1 MKKNL
6 FSNHALCAGLVLGGL
21 FTFSSSYAA
30 NNEVKDNNNVV
41 AAAPT
46 TNSQIVGTWELTNKG
61 SYAIVRNP
69 RTHKEYKVGFTIDRY
84 DDYKFLPVDFA
95 TGEPVN
101 LRTLVGHDDND
112 LDAKLPS
119 AEGKNMFAYWKPL
132 LTDLL
137 IEAVHADDGI
147 LVHLATEEF
156 QHLFD
161 WKRLQKEVRIIQPL
175 FMVDQG
181 SRLKA
186 VSVYAKSCRG
196 AMTSYILRNQLTS
209 PDELLTFE
217 YDGFT
222 YHKDYGDEDHPHFIL
237 KS

>member
-21 FTFSSSYAA
+21 FTFSNSYAA

-46 TNSQIVGTWELTNKG
+46 TNSEIVGTWELTNKG

-84 DDYKFLPVDFA
+84 DDYKFLPVDFV

-112 LDAKLPS
+112 LDDELHRFDFYHDGTMS
-119 AEGKNMFAYWKPL
+119 V
-132 LTDLL
+132 
-137 IEAVHADDGI
+137 IEREDNGR
-147 LVHLATEEF
+147 
-156 QHLFD
+156 
-161 WKRLQKEVRIIQPL
+161 WKRDDDI
-175 FMVDQG
+175 G
-181 SRLKA
+181 
-186 VSVYAKSCRG
+186 VYGFR
-196 AMTSYILRNQLTS
+196 R
-209 PDELLTFE
+209 
-217 YDGFT
+217 DGFFMKIDGKMRKNLQIRFLSNNEFELT
-222 YHKDYGDEDHPHFIL
+222 QTKFNDSDLRRVVVKKVMRYVRVTRK
-237 KS
+237 

>member
-112 LDAKLPS
+112 LDDELHRFDFYHDGTMS
-119 AEGKNMFAYWKPL
+119 V
-132 LTDLL
+132 
-137 IEAVHADDGI
+137 IEREDNGR
-147 LVHLATEEF
+147 
-156 QHLFD
+156 
-161 WKRLQKEVRIIQPL
+161 WKRDDDI
-175 FMVDQG
+175 G
-181 SRLKA
+181 
-186 VSVYAKSCRG
+186 VYGFRH
-196 AMTSYILRNQLTS
+196 
-209 PDELLTFE
+209 
-217 YDGFT
+217 DGFFMKIDGKMRKNLQIRFLSNNEFELT
-222 YHKDYGDEDHPHFIL
+222 QTKFNDSDLRRVVVKKVMRYVRVTRK
-237 KS
+237 

>member
-6 FSNHALCAGLVLGGL
+6 FSNHALCVGLVLGGL

-101 LRTLVGHDDND
+101 LRTLVDHDDND
-112 LDAKLPS
+112 LDDELHRFDFYHDGTMS
-119 AEGKNMFAYWKPL
+119 V
-132 LTDLL
+132 
-137 IEAVHADDGI
+137 IEREDNGR
-147 LVHLATEEF
+147 
-156 QHLFD
+156 
-161 WKRLQKEVRIIQPL
+161 WKRDDDI
-175 FMVDQG
+175 G
-181 SRLKA
+181 
-186 VSVYAKSCRG
+186 VYGFR
-196 AMTSYILRNQLTS
+196 R
-209 PDELLTFE
+209 
-217 YDGFT
+217 DGFFMKIDGKMRKNLQIRFLNNNEFELT
-222 YHKDYGDEDHPHFIL
+222 QTKFNDSDLRRVVVKKVMRYVRVTRK
-237 KS
+237 

>member
-1 MKKNL
+1 MKKNF
-6 FSNHALCAGLVLGGL
+6 FSNHASCAGLVLVGL

-46 TNSQIVGTWELTNKG
+46 TNYQIVGTWELTNKG

-112 LDAKLPS
+112 LDDELHRFDFYHDGTMS
-119 AEGKNMFAYWKPL
+119 V
-132 LTDLL
+132 
-137 IEAVHADDGI
+137 IEREDNGR
-147 LVHLATEEF
+147 
-156 QHLFD
+156 
-161 WKRLQKEVRIIQPL
+161 WKRDDDI
-175 FMVDQG
+175 G
-181 SRLKA
+181 
-186 VSVYAKSCRG
+186 VYGFR
-196 AMTSYILRNQLTS
+196 R
-209 PDELLTFE
+209 
-217 YDGFT
+217 DGFFMKIDGKMRKNLQIRFLNNNEFELT
-222 YHKDYGDEDHPHFIL
+222 QTKFNDSDLRRVVVKKVMRYVRVTRK
-237 KS
+237 

>member
-6 FSNHALCAGLVLGGL
+6 FSNHALCVGLVLGGL

-69 RTHKEYKVGFTIDRY
+69 RTHKENKVGFTIDRY

-112 LDAKLPS
+112 LDDELHRFDFYHDGTMS
-119 AEGKNMFAYWKPL
+119 V
-132 LTDLL
+132 
-137 IEAVHADDGI
+137 IEREDNGR
-147 LVHLATEEF
+147 
-156 QHLFD
+156 
-161 WKRLQKEVRIIQPL
+161 WKRDDDI
-175 FMVDQG
+175 G
-181 SRLKA
+181 
-186 VSVYAKSCRG
+186 VYGFR
-196 AMTSYILRNQLTS
+196 R
-209 PDELLTFE
+209 
-217 YDGFT
+217 DGFFMKIDGKMRKNLQIRFLNNNEFELT
-222 YHKDYGDEDHPHFIL
+222 QTKFNDSDLRRVVVKKVMRYVRVTRK
-237 KS
+237 

>member
-112 LDAKLPS
+112 LDDKLHRFDFYHDGTMS
-119 AEGKNMFAYWKPL
+119 V
-132 LTDLL
+132 
-137 IEAVHADDGI
+137 IEREDNGR
-147 LVHLATEEF
+147 
-156 QHLFD
+156 
-161 WKRLQKEVRIIQPL
+161 WKRDDDI
-175 FMVDQG
+175 G
-181 SRLKA
+181 
-186 VSVYAKSCRG
+186 VYGFRH
-196 AMTSYILRNQLTS
+196 
-209 PDELLTFE
+209 
-217 YDGFT
+217 DGFFMKIDGKMRKNLQIRFLNNNEFELT
-222 YHKDYGDEDHPHFIL
+222 QTKFNDSDLRRVVVKKVMRYVRVTRK
-237 KS
+237 

>member
-46 TNSQIVGTWELTNKG
+46 TNSKIVGTWELTNKG

-101 LRTLVGHDDND
+101 LRTLVGHDDNY
-112 LDAKLPS
+112 LDDELHRFDFYHDGTMS
-119 AEGKNMFAYWKPL
+119 V
-132 LTDLL
+132 
-137 IEAVHADDGI
+137 IEREDNGR
-147 LVHLATEEF
+147 
-156 QHLFD
+156 
-161 WKRLQKEVRIIQPL
+161 WKRDDDI
-175 FMVDQG
+175 G
-181 SRLKA
+181 
-186 VSVYAKSCRG
+186 VYGFR
-196 AMTSYILRNQLTS
+196 R
-209 PDELLTFE
+209 
-217 YDGFT
+217 DGF
-222 YHKDYGDEDHPHFIL
+222 IM
-237 KS
+237 

>member
-46 TNSQIVGTWELTNKG
+46 TIPKIVGTWELTNKG

-112 LDAKLPS
+112 LDDELHRFDFYHDGTMS
-119 AEGKNMFAYWKPL
+119 V
-132 LTDLL
+132 
-137 IEAVHADDGI
+137 IEREDNGR
-147 LVHLATEEF
+147 
-156 QHLFD
+156 
-161 WKRLQKEVRIIQPL
+161 WKRDDDI
-175 FMVDQG
+175 G
-181 SRLKA
+181 
-186 VSVYAKSCRG
+186 VYGFR
-196 AMTSYILRNQLTS
+196 R
-209 PDELLTFE
+209 
-217 YDGFT
+217 DGFFMKIDGKMRKNLQIRFLSNNEFELT
-222 YHKDYGDEDHPHFIL
+222 QTKFNDSDLRRVVVKKVMRYVRVTRK
-237 KS
+237 

>member
-41 AAAPT
+41 AATPT

-84 DDYKFLPVDFA
+84 DDYKFLPFDFA

-112 LDAKLPS
+112 LD
-119 AEGKNMFAYWKPL
+119 
-132 LTDLL
+132 
-137 IEAVHADDGI
+137 
-147 LVHLATEEF
+147 
-156 QHLFD
+156 
-161 WKRLQKEVRIIQPL
+161 
-175 FMVDQG
+175 
-181 SRLKA
+181 
-186 VSVYAKSCRG
+186 
-196 AMTSYILRNQLTS
+196 
-209 PDELLTFE
+209 DELHRFDFYHDGTMSVIEREDNGRWKHDDDIGVYGFRR
-217 YDGFT
+217 DGFFMKIDGKMRKNLQIRFLNNNEFELT
-222 YHKDYGDEDHPHFIL
+222 QTKFNDSDLRRVVVKKVMRYVRVTRK
-237 KS
+237 

>member
-112 LDAKLPS
+112 LDDELHRFDFYHDGTMS
-119 AEGKNMFAYWKPL
+119 V
-132 LTDLL
+132 
-137 IEAVHADDGI
+137 IEREDNGR
-147 LVHLATEEF
+147 
-156 QHLFD
+156 
-161 WKRLQKEVRIIQPL
+161 WKRDDDI
-175 FMVDQG
+175 G
-181 SRLKA
+181 
-186 VSVYAKSCRG
+186 VYDFR
-196 AMTSYILRNQLTS
+196 R
-209 PDELLTFE
+209 
-217 YDGFT
+217 DGFFMKIDGKMRKNLQIRFLSNNEFELT
-222 YHKDYGDEDHPHFIL
+222 QTKFNDSDLRRVVVKKVMRYVRVTRK
-237 KS
+237 

>member
-69 RTHKEYKVGFTIDRY
+69 RTHKEYKIGFTIDRY

-95 TGEPVN
+95 TGELVN

-112 LDAKLPS
+112 LD
-119 AEGKNMFAYWKPL
+119 
-132 LTDLL
+132 
-137 IEAVHADDGI
+137 
-147 LVHLATEEF
+147 
-156 QHLFD
+156 
-161 WKRLQKEVRIIQPL
+161 
-175 FMVDQG
+175 
-181 SRLKA
+181 
-186 VSVYAKSCRG
+186 
-196 AMTSYILRNQLTS
+196 
-209 PDELLTFE
+209 DELHRFDFYHDGTMSVIEREDNGRWKHDDDIGVYGFRR
-217 YDGFT
+217 DGFFMKIDGKMRKNLQIRFLNNNEFELT
-222 YHKDYGDEDHPHFIL
+222 QTKFNDSDLRRVVVKKVMRYVRVTRK
-237 KS
+237 

>member
-1 MKKNL
+1 MKKNI

-69 RTHKEYKVGFTIDRY
+69 RTHKEYKIGFTIDRY

-112 LDAKLPS
+112 LDDKLHRFDFYHDGTMS
-119 AEGKNMFAYWKPL
+119 V
-132 LTDLL
+132 
-137 IEAVHADDGI
+137 IEREDNGR
-147 LVHLATEEF
+147 
-156 QHLFD
+156 
-161 WKRLQKEVRIIQPL
+161 WKRDDDI
-175 FMVDQG
+175 G
-181 SRLKA
+181 
-186 VSVYAKSCRG
+186 VYGFR
-196 AMTSYILRNQLTS
+196 R
-209 PDELLTFE
+209 
-217 YDGFT
+217 DGFFMKIDGKMRKNLQIRFLSNNEFELT
-222 YHKDYGDEDHPHFIL
+222 QTKFNDSDLRRVVVKKVMRYVRVTRK
-237 KS
+237 

>member
-41 AAAPT
+41 AATPT

-112 LDAKLPS
+112 LD
-119 AEGKNMFAYWKPL
+119 
-132 LTDLL
+132 
-137 IEAVHADDGI
+137 
-147 LVHLATEEF
+147 
-156 QHLFD
+156 
-161 WKRLQKEVRIIQPL
+161 
-175 FMVDQG
+175 
-181 SRLKA
+181 
-186 VSVYAKSCRG
+186 
-196 AMTSYILRNQLTS
+196 
-209 PDELLTFE
+209 DELHRFDFYHDGTMSVIEREDNGRWKHDDDIGVYGFRR
-217 YDGFT
+217 DGFFMKIDGKMRKNLQIRFLNNNEFELT
-222 YHKDYGDEDHPHFIL
+222 LTKFNDSDLRRVVVKKVMRYVRVTRK
-237 KS
+237 

>member
-41 AAAPT
+41 AAVPT
-46 TNSQIVGTWELTNKG
+46 TNSKIVGTWELTNKG

-112 LDAKLPS
+112 LDDELHRFDFYHDGTMS
-119 AEGKNMFAYWKPL
+119 VIEREDNGK
-132 LTDLL
+132 
-137 IEAVHADDGI
+137 
-147 LVHLATEEF
+147 
-156 QHLFD
+156 
-161 WKRLQKEVRIIQPL
+161 WKRDDDIGVYGFRRDSFFMKIDGKMRKNLQIRFLSNNEFELTQTKFNDSDLRRVVVKKVMRYVR
-175 FMVDQG
+175 VT
-181 SRLKA
+181 RK
-186 VSVYAKSCRG
+186 
-196 AMTSYILRNQLTS
+196 
-209 PDELLTFE
+209 
-217 YDGFT
+217 
-222 YHKDYGDEDHPHFIL
+222 
-237 KS
+237 

>member
-41 AAAPT
+41 AAVPT
-46 TNSQIVGTWELTNKG
+46 TNSKIVGTWELTNKG

-95 TGEPVN
+95 TGEPIN

-112 LDAKLPS
+112 LDDELHRFDFYHDGTMS
-119 AEGKNMFAYWKPL
+119 V
-132 LTDLL
+132 
-137 IEAVHADDGI
+137 IEREDNGR
-147 LVHLATEEF
+147 
-156 QHLFD
+156 
-161 WKRLQKEVRIIQPL
+161 WKR
-175 FMVDQG
+175 DDDNG
-181 SRLKA
+181 
-186 VSVYAKSCRG
+186 VYGFR
-196 AMTSYILRNQLTS
+196 R
-209 PDELLTFE
+209 
-217 YDGFT
+217 DGFFMKIDGKMRKNLQIRFLNNNEFELT
-222 YHKDYGDEDHPHFIL
+222 QTKFNDSDLRRVVVKKVMRYVRVTRK
-237 KS
+237 

>member
-1 MKKNL
+1 MKKNF

-46 TNSQIVGTWELTNKG
+46 NNSKIVGTWELTNNG

-69 RTHKEYKVGFTIDRY
+69 KTHKEYKVGFTIDRY

-112 LDAKLPS
+112 LDDELHRFDFYHDGTMS
-119 AEGKNMFAYWKPL
+119 V
-132 LTDLL
+132 
-137 IEAVHADDGI
+137 IEREDNGR
-147 LVHLATEEF
+147 
-156 QHLFD
+156 
-161 WKRLQKEVRIIQPL
+161 WKRDDDI
-175 FMVDQG
+175 G
-181 SRLKA
+181 
-186 VSVYAKSCRG
+186 VYGFR
-196 AMTSYILRNQLTS
+196 R
-209 PDELLTFE
+209 
-217 YDGFT
+217 DGFFMKIDGKMRKNLQIRFLNNNEFELT
-222 YHKDYGDEDHPHFIL
+222 QTKFNDSDLRRVVVKKVMRYVRVTRK
-237 KS
+237 